1 MADSPKLD
9 KFRNARVLVIGDIM
23 LDRYWFGRVDRIS
36 PEAPV
41 PVIRLENVE
50 LKPGGAANVALNV
63 ASLGGIVEIVGSLG
77 GDHEAIDLMSALE
90 GQNIDTTGLLRFEDK
105 RTCVKTRVVAHKQ
118 QVARVDLEESTELN
132 QTESEQLLGV
142 FRAKLGKADAVVVSD
157 YAKGT
162 LTTSVLEN
170 VIQDSRNAGKPV
182 LVDPKGRDYTKY
194 RGATILTPNKH
205 EAAVACKLD
214 ERSPECVVQAGEILL
229 KELGLS
235 NVLITEG
242 ENGMTLFTEGNEPL
256 HMTSNVRNVYDVT
269 GAGDSVIACLA
280 VGMAAGLSVEAACGL
295 SNIAGGLSVQR
306 FGTYAVTFDELVNAA
321 EMEGL
326 F

>member
-1 MADSPKLD
+1 MTNSPILD
-9 KFRNARVLVIGDIM
+9 KFRNARVLVIGDLM

-41 PVIRLENVE
+41 PVICLENVE

-77 GDHEAIDLMSALE
+77 GDQEAFELTNALE
-90 GQNIDTTGLLRFEDK
+90 DQNIDTTGLIRSEEK

-142 FRAKLGKADAVVVSD
+142 FRAKLGMADAVVVSD

-162 LTTSVLEN
+162 LTASVLEN

-229 KELGLS
+229 KELGLT

-242 ENGMTLFTEGNEPL
+242 ENGMTLFTKGNEPL

-306 FGTYAVTFDELVNAA
+306 FGTYAVTFDELANAA
-321 EMEGL
+321 KMEGL